1 MLDESLKLHD
11 WISVWTILE
20 DIEAEKAEKEMI
32 DTPLIKTDILDGFS
46 TKENKVEIYF
56 DSIPLK
62 VVLKDQQRLIETLRV
77 IVILFGVNWI
87 LSNKMK

>member
-1 MLDESLKLHD
+1 
-11 WISVWTILE
+11 
-20 DIEAEKAEKEMI
+20 MI